1 MSILANLSVCVPLRK
16 EAKYWQGQSGG
27 GAKVNLHIFNKE
39 DRMLFKTFSLKT
51 LIYKPKKT

>member
-1 MSILANLSVCVPLRK
+1 MSILANLSLCVPLRK

-39 DRMLFKTFSLKT
+39 DRMLFFNAENTD
-51 LIYKPKKT
+51 I